1 MTTPT
6 TPITLP
12 PRLVEAALAN
22 PLPGGLYAA
31 ATLVPLDD
39 PAHLDGGVQVEQRNC
54 GEATI
59 WQLGCDPDA
68 NPDDK
73 GAGDTDEPNLE
84 TFDAI
89 GVLATSRCGLV
100 GRTEE
105 RAREDA
111 SQKLRL
117 QEQLQAETWAST
129 ALLTASGTPATAE
142 GGLVGAVGRI
152 EQALGVL
159 GVQGVIHAPASLA
172 AVAMNARLAVPS
184 ASGKFLSP
192 LGHLWAFGAG
202 YGALVNRIV
211 GTGPVTV
218 YRTPVAVSVGLG
230 QRQNERLA
238 VAEREVAVTWECGA
252 WAALIEE

>member
-6 TPITLP
+6 TIVLP
-12 PRLVEAALAN
+12 PLQVEAALAN

-31 ATLVPLDD
+31 ATLTPLDD
-39 PAHLDGGVQVEQRNC
+39 PAHLDGGISVEQRNC

-59 WQLGCDPDA
+59 WTLGCAPDA
-68 NPDDK
+68 NQDDK
-73 GAGDTDEPNLE
+73 GDGDLDMPDLAG
-84 TFDAI
+84 FSAI
-89 GVLATSRCGLV
+89 GVVATSKCSLV
-100 GRTEE
+100 GRSEE

-111 SQKLRL
+111 AQKLRL

-129 ALLTASGTPATAE
+129 ELLSASGTPATAE
-142 GGLVGAVGRI
+142 GGLVGAVGQI

-159 GVQGVIHAPASLA
+159 GMQGVIHAPASLA
-172 AVAMNARLAVPS
+172 AAAVNARLAVPS